1 MKVIKKD
8 EGEIADHYFD
18 LCVNSPDRKQ
28 AIQDT
33 YALAQA
39 LLSVVLMNTTD
50 REDTERAKRFIDGFC
65 EDSKMNVDLR
75 AGLTAATKQGMH

>member
-1 MKVIKKD
+1 MKVIKKA
-8 EGEIADHYFD
+8 EAAIADHYFD
-18 LCVNSPDRKQ
+18 LCVNSPDRKK

-39 LLSVVLMNTTD
+39 LLSVVVMNTAE

-65 EDSKMNVDLR
+65 EDSKKNVDLR
-75 AGLTAATKQGMH
+75 AGMAGAKKQGMH